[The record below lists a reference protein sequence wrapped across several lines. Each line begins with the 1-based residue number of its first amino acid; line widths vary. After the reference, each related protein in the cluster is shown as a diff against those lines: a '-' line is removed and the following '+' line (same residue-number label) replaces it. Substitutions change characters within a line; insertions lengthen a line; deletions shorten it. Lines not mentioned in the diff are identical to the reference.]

1 MNLGSYYT
9 SPYLV
14 NIAYNLIKNYINI
27 KNFAILDNSCG
38 YGEFLKITHTR
49 LIGADID
56 SKIPNK
62 SIKIINALVN
72 PNRKNYDI
80 KNNEKLIIVG
90 NPPYNDK
97 TSKSK
102 KHLKEINYEVD
113 DELKHRDIGISF
125 LKSYVKL
132 NPDYICILHPLS
144 YLIKQQNFKSLKE
157 FKDNYIL
164 KDGIIISS
172 KYFTKGSEFPI
183 IIGFYEKGQMDFEYI
198 QHFLFKTEEGFSFKL
213 SDYEFIG
220 NFINKYPNKKKIAK
234 EKIVGYFYT
243 LRDINALKRN
253 KTFLQEPNNN
263 TIYIQEEKMN
273 YFYYID
279 VFKKNFIKNVPYY
292 FG

>member
-1 MNLGSYYT
+1 M
-9 SPYLV
+9 
-14 NIAYNLIKNYINI
+14 
-27 KNFAILDNSCG
+27 
-38 YGEFLKITHTR
+38 
-49 LIGADID
+49 D

-183 IIGFYEKGQMDFEYI
+183 IIGFYEKGQMDFEY
-198 QHFLFKTEEGFSFKL
+198 
-213 SDYEFIG
+213 
-220 NFINKYPNKKKIAK
+220 
-234 EKIVGYFYT
+234 
-243 LRDINALKRN
+243 
-253 KTFLQEPNNN
+253 
-263 TIYIQEEKMN
+263 
-273 YFYYID
+273 
-279 VFKKNFIKNVPYY
+279 
-292 FG
+292 